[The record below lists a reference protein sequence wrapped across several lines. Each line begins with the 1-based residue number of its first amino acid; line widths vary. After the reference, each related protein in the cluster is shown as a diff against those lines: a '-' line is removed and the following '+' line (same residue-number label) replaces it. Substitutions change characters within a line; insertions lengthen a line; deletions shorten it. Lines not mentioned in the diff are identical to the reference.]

1 MSIVRSARS
10 LLFVPGN
17 RPERFAKA
25 AAAGADLVCIDLEDA
40 VPAAERP
47 AARLAAVEHLRG
59 LMPGHRV
66 GVRISRLGSA
76 DGLRDV
82 LALADA
88 AATPAYVMLAKAEC
102 AEQIRLLAGHLAG
115 TPLIALVE
123 SARGLQ
129 DVVAI
134 AGAHPQLQSL
144 MLGGVDLCAELGC
157 DLAWEPLLHA
167 RSLLVTAAASA
178 SLGVLDVPWLAVA
191 DADGARAETA
201 RVAALGF
208 TGKACIHPSQVAA
221 VHAGLRPDD
230 EALERARR
238 ITAAAGAAGADAAAV
253 LVDGRMVDRPVV
265 LAAQRLLARAVPT
278 GADS

>member
-1 MSIVRSARS
+1 MNTVASARS

-17 RPERFAKA
+17 RPERFTKA

-47 AARLAAVEHLRG
+47 AARLAAVDHLRG
-59 LMPGHRV
+59 LAPGHHV
-66 GVRISRLGSA
+66 GVRISRMASA

-88 AATPAYVMLAKAEC
+88 AASPAYVMLAKTES
-102 AEQIRLLAGHLAG
+102 AEQIRLLAGYLVG

-129 DVVAI
+129 DAAAI
-134 AGAHPQLQSL
+134 AGAHPKLQAL

-157 DLAWEPLLHA
+157 EFAWEPLLHA
-167 RSLLVTAAASA
+167 RCTLVAAAASA
-178 SLGVLDVPWLAVA
+178 GLGMLDVPWLVVA
-191 DADGARAETA
+191 DVDGLRAETA
-201 RVAALGF
+201 RAVALGF

-221 VHAGLRPDD
+221 VHAGLQPSD

-238 ITAAAGAAGADAAAV
+238 TVAAAGAAGADAAAV
-253 LVDGRMVDRPVV
+253 LVDGRLVDRPVV
-265 LAAQRLLARAVPT
+265 LAAQRLLARAA
-278 GADS
+278 G